1 MSHLHT
7 AWQSLHCPVCL
18 FCGYSK
24 RRAWQD
30 LHGDGDS
37 SEGMFCSVAQ
47 WCLTLCDPMDC
58 STPGLPVHHQL
69 PELTQTHVHWVSD
82 AIQPSDPLLS
92 PSPPAFNLSQHQD
105 LFQWVCSLHQ
115 VAKIL
120 ELHPQHQSLQSISGL
135 ISFRIE
141 WFVGKYKS
149 CDFLK
154 SLGYKGE
161 NNIGESL
168 WIMLNLLSW

>member
-1 MSHLHT
+1 M
-7 AWQSLHCPVCL
+7 
-18 FCGYSK
+18 
-24 RRAWQD
+24 
-30 LHGDGDS
+30 
-37 SEGMFCSVAQ
+37 
-47 WCLTLCDPMDC
+47 
-58 STPGLPVHHQL
+58 PGFPVHHQL
-69 PELTQTHVHWVSD
+69 PELSQTHVHQVGD
-82 AIQPSDPLLS
+82 AIQQSNPLLS

-120 ELHPQHQSLQSISGL
+120 ELHPQHQSWQWVSGL
-135 ISFRIE
+135 ISFRTE

-161 NNIGESL
+161 NNTGERL
-168 WIMLNLLSW
+168 WIMLNLLSWVLFYLALYFTYHEYFICMK